1 MWRRIGNATLSPT
14 DIESNSAAF
23 WNRKPMC
30 FRTSASSRPASVVMS
45 RSSTNTFPAVRPHE
59 PDDVA
64 EGHAL
69 AGAAASEQAERLTR
83 RNLERNVVEHLQ
95 RSERLGDVIES
106 HGVHP
111 DTGG

>member
-1 MWRRIGNATLSPT
+1 MLPHVGELAPGERR
-14 DIESNSAAF
+14 DVAF
-23 WNRKPMC
+23 LDEHL
-30 FRTSASSRPASVVMS
+30 
-45 RSSTNTFPAVRPHE
+45 PAVGLHQ

-83 RNLERNVVEHLQ
+83 RNLERNIVEDLQ

-111 DTGG
+111 DTAG